1 MPKPPKKPAARPRSR
16 PTSIAAAAA
25 KPRAPKRSATAAK
38 RAAAPAKRSSAAA
51 KSSAA
56 PAKRSKPKKAR
67 LTVAQVVA
75 AALEDLKALEVSFLD
90 VRHLTTLTDAMVIAS
105 GRSDRHVRAIASA
118 IVEQSKK
125 AGYRPIGVEGDK
137 TGEWVL
143 VDLADVVVHVM
154 QPRVREFYNL
164 EKLWDMPARDEA
176 AEAADAAE
184 AGA

>member
-1 MPKPPKKPAARPRSR
+1 MPKPPKKTAARPRSR
-16 PTSIAAAAA
+16 PASIAAAAA
-25 KPRAPKRSATAAK
+25 KPRPTKRTSVAGKRSTAA
-38 RAAAPAKRSSAAA
+38 S
-51 KSSAA
+51 KSSNA
-56 PAKRSKPKKAR
+56 PVKRGKPKKAR

-75 AALEDLKALEVSFLD
+75 AALEDLKAVEVSFLD

-105 GRSDRHVRAIASA
+105 GRSDRHVRAIANA

-125 AGYRPIGVEGDK
+125 AGYRPIGVEGEK

-164 EKLWDMPARDEA
+164 EKLWDMPAREEA
-176 AEAADAAE
+176 AEASA
-184 AGA
+184 